1 MYVCVSPSR
10 LLLANKAVAG
20 LAQQAEEK
28 AKASPLLPCLSLAF
42 ALASAVLGGRVTYRQ
57 ANGIRIVY

>member
-28 AKASPLLPCLSLAF
+28 AKASPLLPCLAF